1 MSDRA
6 APKQGARTSGRRP
19 PPWLVLS
26 ALAILVLLLLFGC
39 IFVFPAYLVD
49 RDLGGRAKRTL
60 EPQELLKATNDI
72 RATLLQGLAAGFF
85 LATAFFTW
93 RQLRVSQ
100 RQLKVSED
108 QQVAERFT
116 RAVEQLSNDSL
127 GVRLGGI
134 YALERIAKDSERDF
148 GVAAEVLTAFVRERA
163 PWPPLAEPRPAEEIP
178 PDIQAVLTVLGR
190 RDEERSLAAPRLD
203 LSATD
208 LRGSD
213 LRGANLQRVLLNK
226 SSLAEAHV
234 ERAHL
239 DNARL
244 AEADLRK
251 AHLDHAFLPG
261 AVIVNALLQGTNLSE
276 SDLRAANLTAA
287 KVDRNTRLVNTRLEG
302 ANLRWVELHK
312 ARYGGLSYDEHTEW
326 PESFS
331 PEAKA
336 TPDPA
341 PE

>member
-1 MSDRA
+1 MPGESA
-6 APKQGARTSGRRP
+6 APKRGGNSSGWRP
-19 PPWLVLS
+19 PAWLILS
-26 ALAILVLLLLFGC
+26 ALAVLVVLLLFGC
-39 IFVFPAYLVD
+39 VFVFPGYLVD
-49 RDLGGRAKRTL
+49 HDLGNRQKGALK
-60 EPQELLKATNDI
+60 PPDLLRATNDI
-72 RATLLQGLAAGFF
+72 RATLLQGLVAGFF

-116 RAVEQLSNDSL
+116 RAVDQLSSESL

-134 YALERIAKDSERDF
+134 YALERIARDSDRDF

-163 PWPPLAEPRPAEEIP
+163 PWPPLAEPRPANEIP
-178 PDIQAVLTVLGR
+178 PDIQAVLRVLGR
-190 RDEERSLAAPRLD
+190 RDEKRSLAAPRLD
-203 LSATD
+203 LNAAD

-213 LRGANLQRVLLNK
+213 LRDTNLQRVLLNK
-226 SSLAEAHV
+226 SNLAEAHL

-244 AEADLRK
+244 AGADLRK
-251 AHLDHAFLPG
+251 AHLDHAYLPG
-261 AVIVNALLQGTNLSE
+261 AVMVEALLQGANLSE
-276 SDLRAANLTAA
+276 TDLRAANLTAA
-287 KVDRNTRLVNTRLEG
+287 RVDGNTRLVNTHLEG
-302 ANLRWVELHK
+302 TNLRWVKLH
-312 ARYGGLSYDEHTEW
+312 RTRHGGLSYDATTEW

-331 PEAKA
+331 PETAVA
-336 TPDPA
+336 GPA